1 MLAVML
7 AALMSSLTSI
17 FNSAST
23 LFTIDVYTRMRSDA
37 SELEQVIAGRLFVVF
52 MVAVSIVWI
61 PIINSSASS
70 QLFVYIQSI
79 TAYLA
84 PPICAIYLLA
94 VFWPRA
100 NEQVGTERKLMYS
113 RIQGV
118 AWSCL
123 SRAD

>member
-1 MLAVML
+1 M
-7 AALMSSLTSI
+7 
-17 FNSAST
+17 
-23 LFTIDVYTRMRSDA
+23 YTRLRNNA
-37 SELEQVIAGRLFVVF
+37 SELEQVIAGRVFVVF

-100 NEQVGTERKLMYS
+100 NEQVRSSVGL
-113 RIQGV
+113 
-118 AWSCL
+118 AL
-123 SRAD
+123 SYQFLGPAYRACVGSSILTNLDPSSGKPRLWEK